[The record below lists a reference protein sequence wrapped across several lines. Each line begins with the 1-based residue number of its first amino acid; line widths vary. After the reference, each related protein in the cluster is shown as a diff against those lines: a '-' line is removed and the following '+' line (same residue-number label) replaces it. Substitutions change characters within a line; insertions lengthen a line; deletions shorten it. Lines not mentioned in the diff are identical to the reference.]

1 MQYLYDPSTMM
12 KKEFKEIKKKAIISE
27 KYGTPDTLKVGEV
40 DKPIPKD
47 KEVLVKVY
55 ASSINFGNL
64 ALLTGKPLPVRLA
77 FGLKKPKYRIPG
89 GDIAGVVEAIG
100 KDVTKLQIGNRVYGD
115 LASSVWGA
123 FAEYAAVDEIVLAL
137 MPSNLSFTEIA
148 GVPMA
153 GTTALQAIR
162 DIGKVRA
169 GQNVLIHGASGG
181 VGTFAVQIAKALGAE
196 VTAVVSTRN
205 VDIVKSLGADHVIDY
220 KKDYFANDS
229 KTFDVI
235 FGVNGSQSIF
245 TYKKKLKENGV
256 FIHVGGANSQ
266 FYQTM
271 LLGPLLSL
279 FGKKKFIPFLQ
290 RPNQQDLVFING
302 LIEEGKV
309 KPVMDR
315 SYSLKEVP
323 KAFQYFEK
331 GHAQGKVIITIE

>member
-1 MQYLYDPSTMM
+1 M
-12 KKEFKEIKKKAIISE
+12 KAIISE
-27 KYGTPDTLKVGEV
+27 KYGMPETLKLGEV
-40 DKPIPKD
+40 DKPIPKHN
-47 KEVLVKVY
+47 EVLVKVY

-64 ALLTGKPLPVRLA
+64 ALLTGKPLPVRFV
-77 FGLKKPKYRIPG
+77 FGLRKPKYRIPG

-100 KDVTKLQIGNRVYGD
+100 KDVTQIQIGDQAYGD
-115 LASSVWGA
+115 LANNGWGA
-123 FAEYAAVDEIVLAL
+123 FAEYVAVDEKTVAL

-162 DIGKVRA
+162 NIGKVRT
-169 GQNVLIHGASGG
+169 GQEILIHGASGG

-205 VDIVKSLGADHVIDY
+205 VDLVKSLGADHVIDY
-220 KKDYFANDS
+220 KKDDFVNDT
-229 KTFDVI
+229 KTFDTI

-256 FIHVGGANSQ
+256 FIHVGGANNQ

-279 FGKKKFIPFLQ
+279 FGKKKFITFLQ

-309 KPVMDR
+309 KPIMDR
-315 SYSLKEVP
+315 SYSLNDVP
-323 KAFQYFEK
+323 EAFQYFEK
-331 GHAQGKVIITIE
+331 GHSQGKVIITME

>member
-1 MQYLYDPSTMM
+1 M
-12 KKEFKEIKKKAIISE
+12 KAIISE
-27 KYGTPDTLKVGEV
+27 KYGTPDTLKLGEV
-40 DKPIPKD
+40 DKPIPKSN
-47 KEVLVKVY
+47 EVLVKVY

-64 ALLTGKPLPVRLA
+64 ALLTGKPLPVRFV
-77 FGLKKPKYRIPG
+77 FGLWKPKYRIPG
-89 GDIAGVVEAIG
+89 GDVAGVVEAVG
-100 KDVTKLQIGNRVYGD
+100 RDVTQLQIGDRVYGD
-115 LASSVWGA
+115 LANSGWGA
-123 FAEYAAVDEIVLAL
+123 LAEYVAAGEKELAL
-137 MPSNLSFTEIA
+137 MPSNLFFTEMA

-169 GQNVLIHGASGG
+169 GQKILIHGASGG

-205 VDIVKSLGADHVIDY
+205 VELVKSLGADHVMDY
-220 KKDYFANDS
+220 RKTDFVNDG

-245 TYKKKLKENGV
+245 TYKKKLKDNGV

-271 LLGPLLSL
+271 LVGPLLSI
-279 FGKKKFIPFLQ
+279 FGKKKFITFLQ

-315 SYSLKEVP
+315 GYSLKEVP